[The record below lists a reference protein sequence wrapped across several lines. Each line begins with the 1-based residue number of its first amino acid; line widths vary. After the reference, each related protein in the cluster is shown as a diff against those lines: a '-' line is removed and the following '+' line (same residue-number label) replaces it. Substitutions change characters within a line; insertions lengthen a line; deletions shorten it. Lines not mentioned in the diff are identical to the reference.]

1 MLRLFESPCP
11 TGMTVLICTQRGA
24 FPHEGTANATARNG
38 QRHSKERPTPQQGT
52 ANATARS
59 FQRPL
64 SERKRQCYSRG
75 LAIRRFEIA
84 EARENEG
91 CKPEKSTD
99 GGETPSNEA
108 TENEG

>member
-1 MLRLFESPCP
+1 MLQQGKAIP
-11 TGMTVLICTQRGA
+11 
-24 FPHEGTANATARNG
+24 TARKS
-38 QRHSKERPTPQQGT
+38 QRYSKERPTPQQGT

-99 GGETPSNEA
+99 GGETPGKKTS
-108 TENEG
+108 